1 MKAVLRQ
8 HADILRCE
16 SSMRTCQTMIS
27 SLAPTAVSLG
37 SCRSVIALFLVLVT
51 TAVAGCGGG
60 TPKVPK
66 LGADDVI
73 LAFGDSLTYGTG
85 ASETESYPAVLA
97 GLIGRSVVRDGV
109 PGETTAQG
117 KQRLPSALERHRP
130 KLVLLCLGGNDML
143 RKVDDAT
150 IASNLREMI
159 RSIQASGAA
168 VVLLGVPKP
177 ALFGGAASY
186 YEELAREFK
195 LPYEG
200 EVIVEVLRKPGLKAD
215 PIHPNAQGYRIVAE
229 AVAALLKK
237 SGAL

>member
-1 MKAVLRQ
+1 MT
-8 HADILRCE
+8 
-16 SSMRTCQTMIS
+16 SSI
-27 SLAPTAVSLG
+27 APTAGRYESCHPVLSFLCLVLVS
-37 SCRSVIALFLVLVT
+37 IALF
-51 TAVAGCGGG
+51 GCGAG
-60 TPKVPK
+60 TPKLPK
-66 LGADDVI
+66 LGGGDVI

-85 ASETESYPAVLA
+85 ANETESYPAVL
-97 GLIGRSVVRDGV
+97 GTLIGRPVIRDAV

-117 KQRLPSALERHRP
+117 MQRLPSALERHRP

-143 RKVDDAT
+143 RKVDDAS

-200 EVIVEVLRKPGLKAD
+200 EVIVDVLRKPGMKSD
-215 PIHPNAQGYRIVAE
+215 PIHPNAQGYRVVAE

>member
-1 MKAVLRQ
+1 MT
-8 HADILRCE
+8 
-16 SSMRTCQTMIS
+16 SSI
-27 SLAPTAVSLG
+27 APTAARYK
-37 SCRSVIALFLVLVT
+37 SCRAVLACLCLLLVSIALF
-51 TAVAGCGGG
+51 GCGAG
-60 TPKVPK
+60 TPKLPR
-66 LGADDVI
+66 LGAGDVV

-85 ASETESYPAVLA
+85 ASETESYPAVLGA
-97 GLIGRSVVRDGV
+97 LIGRPVIRDAV

-117 KQRLPSALERHRP
+117 MQRLPSALERHRP

-186 YEELAREFK
+186 YDELAREFK

-200 EVIVEVLRKPGLKAD
+200 DVIVDVLRKPGMKSD
-215 PIHPNAQGYRIVAE
+215 PIHPNAQGYRVVAE